1 MLEPDSF
8 RTGEV
13 NEQSA
18 TDIFASEWQKAKTE
32 RPGNYHRAYVD
43 AIRSTTLRSCGSQ
56 IWNTSK
62 FPKTSYDRIKFKAVA
77 RLADDQIA
85 LRRGEGPR
93 SHVHALHVDK
103 DEFPRVEYWEVD
115 EPEPTLRI
123 IEIDRQTEL
132 TTIFE
137 F

>member
-8 RTGEV
+8 RTGED

-32 RPGNYHRAYVD
+32 RPGNLHVAYVN
-43 AIRSTTLRSCGSQ
+43 AILRTTQRSCGSQ
-56 IWNTSK
+56 IWDSSK
-62 FPKTSYDRIKFKAVA
+62 FPKTSYDKIKFKAVA
-77 RLADDQIA
+77 RLPDHQMA

-103 DEFPRVEYWEVD
+103 DEFPRVAFWEVD
-115 EPEPTLRI
+115 EPEPKLRI
-123 IEIDRQTEL
+123 TERDRRTRL
-132 TTIFE
+132 TWIYE